1 MVVTVQ
7 QLEISKMAM
16 EHEIIAFLNQL
27 AIVQEKIL
35 NVLKK
40 KQALL
45 VKPDKDSLATITT
58 EEEHTL
64 LLLQQSLEHREKI
77 LESAK
82 KQGHNVDSIQMLC
95 KQIFPKPSDWQM
107 LVHAANN
114 RLRQIRH
121 LALANWTVSQK
132 SLIHLTQIL
141 ELIETKGQ
149 GKNTYKPQKGKENLS
164 SGGGFVD
171 RVA

>member
-1 MVVTVQ
+1 M
-7 QLEISKMAM
+7 EI
-16 EHEIIAFLNQL
+16 EHEIIVFLSQL
-27 AIVQEKIL
+27 ATVQEKIL
-35 NVLKK
+35 DILTK

-45 VKPDKDSLATITT
+45 VKPDKESLAAITT

-64 LLLQQSLEHREKI
+64 ILLQQSLDHRKKI
-77 LESAK
+77 LESAQ
-82 KQGHNVDSIQMLC
+82 KQGHDVDSIQMLC
-95 KQIFPKPSDWQM
+95 EQIFPKPREWRM
-107 LVHAANN
+107 LVNAAHN
-114 RLRQIRH
+114 RNRQIRY

-141 ELIETKGQ
+141 EIIETRGQ
-149 GKNTYKPQKGKENLS
+149 GKTTYKPQKGKEEHS

>member
-1 MVVTVQ
+1 
-7 QLEISKMAM
+7 M

-27 AIVQEKIL
+27 ATVQEKIL
-35 NVLKK
+35 DVLKK
-40 KQALL
+40 KQTLL
-45 VKPDKDSLATITT
+45 VKPDKESLAAITA
-58 EEEHTL
+58 EEERTL
-64 LLLQQSLEHREKI
+64 ILLQQSLDHREKI
-77 LESAK
+77 LEFAK

-95 KQIFPKPSDWQM
+95 EQIFPKPSEWRM
-107 LVHAANN
+107 LVNAANN
-114 RLRQIRH
+114 RNRQIRY

-141 ELIETKGQ
+141 EIIETRGQ
-149 GKNTYKPQKGKENLS
+149 GKTTYKPQKGKENHS